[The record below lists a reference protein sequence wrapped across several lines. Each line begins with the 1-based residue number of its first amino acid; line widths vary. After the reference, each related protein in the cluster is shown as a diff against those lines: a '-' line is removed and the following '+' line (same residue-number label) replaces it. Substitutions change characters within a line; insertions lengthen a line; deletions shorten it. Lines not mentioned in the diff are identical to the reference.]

1 MHIKMI
7 FKSSWMNNIH
17 LDTGLTYIQCVD
29 KILGYYKLFRVF
41 LQTFLLD
48 YTWFTWASGDWMSV
62 HGKEAETFKKKGW
75 VCQILLVR
83 QWLSSAQISL
93 LMLQL
98 VCHIPDPFLLFFQ
111 TVHLYGGFSLLL
123 VTCLLLVLAICL
135 YCYYC

>member
-75 VCQILLVR
+75 VCQILLDR
-83 QWLSSAQISL
+83 QWSSSAQTLFLCYSL
-93 LMLQL
+93 SVTNLTL
-98 VCHIPDPFLLFFQ
+98 FLLFSD
-111 TVHLYGGFSLLL
+111 LYAGFPLLL
-123 VTCLLLVLAICL
+123 GTCYLLLATCR
-135 YCYYC
+135 YC